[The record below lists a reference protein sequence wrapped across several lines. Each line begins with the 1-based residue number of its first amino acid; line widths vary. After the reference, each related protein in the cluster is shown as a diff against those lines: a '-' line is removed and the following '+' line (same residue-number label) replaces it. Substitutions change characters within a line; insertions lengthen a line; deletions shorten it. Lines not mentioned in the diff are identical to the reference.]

1 MRPCGACLL
10 SPFSSLVLVPP
21 MPASLRHELARKSI
35 HVATVVVPLAY
46 ARGVARGVV
55 LAGLGFLLLVA
66 LLVELARV
74 RSAWVGATFTRAV
87 GGMLREHERL
97 RWSGATWMLLAF
109 VLAAALFPRDV
120 AAAAMC
126 AVSLGDAAAAVFGR
140 ALGRTRLV
148 NGKTLEGAAACAL
161 ATAAGAA
168 LVARLGAAE
177 CVVAGLCA
185 AAAEL
190 PARPLDDNVRVA
202 LATGA
207 GILLW
212 RMTFY

>member
-1 MRPCGACLL
+1 
-10 SPFSSLVLVPP
+10 
-21 MPASLRHELARKSI
+21 MPVSLRHELARKSI
-35 HVATVVVPLAY
+35 HVATVVVPIAY
-46 ARGVARGVV
+46 ARGVPRAVV

-66 LLVELARV
+66 LLVELARA
-74 RSAWVGATFTRAV
+74 RSARVGATFTRAV
-87 GGMLREHERL
+87 GAMLRDHERL

-109 VLAAALFPRDV
+109 VLAALLFPRDV

-126 AVSLGDAAAAVFGR
+126 AVSLGDAAAAVVGR
-140 ALGRTRLV
+140 ALGRVRLAH
-148 NGKTLEGAAACAL
+148 GKTLEGAAACAA

-168 LVARLGAAE
+168 LVAALPLGE
-177 CVVAGLCA
+177 CIVAGVAA

-190 PARPLDDNVRVA
+190 PARPFDDNVRVA
-202 LATGA
+202 LAAGA